1 MTTEPLKLVS
11 TEINSANVL
20 AVAVGTNGYK
30 GGDAGHGSRTEF
42 RLKDRGA
49 TEMKI
54 SVDPDGRG
62 VTIQLAG
69 DSELHTFTEA
79 LDFAVRTLRK
89 QANAGSKDDE
99 NQQER
104 GNPMSTNRGEYRLVV
119 GSDPREFAREVSKA
133 LADGWELYGEPI
145 LREAPG
151 GGGADTADDS
161 PRYLLGQA
169 VTRPSLA
176 LR

>member
-1 MTTEPLKLVS
+1 VDRSVTFGGAVWRVS
-11 TEINSANVL
+11 RQAGVS
-20 AVAVGTNGYK
+20 VG
-30 GGDAGHGSRTEF
+30 AR
-42 RLKDRGA
+42 
-49 TEMKI
+49 
-54 SVDPDGRG
+54 
-62 VTIQLAG
+62 
-69 DSELHTFTEA
+69 A
-79 LDFAVRTLRK
+79 L
-89 QANAGSKDDE
+89 
-99 NQQER
+99 
-104 GNPMSTNRGEYRLVV
+104 GNPMGTNRGEYRLVV

-151 GGGADTADDS
+151 GRGGADTADDS